1 VSYRYHTAATVVQTP
16 KAAATSIQWHKA
28 AEADELLSKAYLALQ
43 SLKFSFDNAMEDI
56 PEQYLNYYRA
66 LMKASDEVTYARR
79 EVHQVRMLTQKV
91 MKLM

>member
-1 VSYRYHTAATVVQTP
+1 
-16 KAAATSIQWHKA
+16 
-28 AEADELLSKAYLALQ
+28 
-43 SLKFSFDNAMEDI
+43 MEDI